1 MTGRIIYINNIGT
14 ASFSMLG
21 GRVEPGQSRQ
31 AMWNGTAWTW
41 VGEQVLTANQR
52 HIVKTVNESYTAT
65 TTTLQN
71 DDELFFPI
79 AANDTWV
86 GSIAI
91 NYTALP
97 ARDIKF
103 AITAPS

>member
-1 MTGRIIYINNIGT
+1 
-14 ASFSMLG
+14 MLG

-41 VGEQVLTANQR
+41 VGDTLSASQQN
-52 HIVKTVNESYTAT
+52 IMKKVNESYSAT

-79 AANDTWV
+79 AANETWV
-86 GSIAI
+86 GNIAI
-91 NYTALP
+91 NYTAP
-97 ARDIKF
+97 ATRDIKF